1 VPLALKVELAIIED
15 VALDVET
22 YPARLEVLG
31 EAELAVLE
39 LAVETLEEA
48 WLARLDEVEKATDDV

>member
-1 VPLALKVELAIIED
+1 MPLALKVELAIIED